1 MEFELVRLSNYRN
14 ESLFDDIEE
23 YKFRASDLCNFAR
36 STSWGVF
43 EAFVDRFDQNR
54 PIISGT
60 LPNESLITTFYSKYR
75 HVYLTKETANFF
87 KIAKSLSVASNSDL
101 FTLYHRHHLKK
112 AFYQEFLLKFAFI
125 QSQTSFTPEQVI
137 DIWFNAYFFHGQ
149 QKEREKLKLLQE
161 LVTDQGAKV
170 ALWHTVWQSHLIV
183 GELMENLKETTKEN
197 PYIKVPK
204 LCRI

>member
-1 MEFELVRLSNYRN
+1 M
-14 ESLFDDIEE
+14 
-23 YKFRASDLCNFAR
+23 
-36 STSWGVF
+36 F

-125 QSQTSFTPEQVI
+125 QSQTSFTPDQVI

-149 QKEREKLKLLQE
+149 QKEREKQKEE
-161 LVTDQGAKV
+161 LTDIREETLTARDRAERVMGEEGCQGGR
-170 ALWHTVWQSHLIV
+170 QSC
-183 GELMENLKETTKEN
+183 G
-197 PYIKVPK
+197 
-204 LCRI
+204 